1 MAACC
6 AADAVSKLTCRATSM
21 AASAVSVLASKHC
34 SMATVL
40 SWLPQSAGADIA
52 CAGWP
57 GSNGS
62 VTGMNATAV
71 DGAVA
76 VAAVP
81 AGLAVAGALGV
92 AAGALP
98 VVLPAVAAALRVAPP
113 AAAPPEPPHPAS
125 TPIAAADTAASAIR
139 SLTALLPPK
148 VTGRRPPRD

>member
-1 MAACC
+1 
-6 AADAVSKLTCRATSM
+6 
-21 AASAVSVLASKHC
+21 
-34 SMATVL
+34 MATVL

-62 VTGMNATAV
+62 VTGTNAAAAG
-71 DGAVA
+71 GAVA

-98 VVLPAVAAALRVAPP
+98 VVLPAAAAALRVAPP
-113 AAAPPEPPHPAS
+113 AACPPEPPQPAS

-139 SLTALLPPK
+139 PLTVLLPPK
-148 VTGRRPPRD
+148 VTGRHPPRD

>member
-1 MAACC
+1 
-6 AADAVSKLTCRATSM
+6 M

-40 SWLPQSAGADIA
+40 SWPPQSAGADIA

-62 VTGMNATAV
+62 VIGTNVTAV

-81 AGLAVAGALGV
+81 AGLAVAGALCV
-92 AAGALP
+92 GALP
-98 VVLPAVAAALRVAPP
+98 VVLAAVAVALRVAPP
-113 AAAPPEPPHPAS
+113 AAGPPEPPHPAS
-125 TPIAAADTAASAIR
+125 TPTATADMAPSAIPPP
-139 SLTALLPPK
+139 TVLLPPK